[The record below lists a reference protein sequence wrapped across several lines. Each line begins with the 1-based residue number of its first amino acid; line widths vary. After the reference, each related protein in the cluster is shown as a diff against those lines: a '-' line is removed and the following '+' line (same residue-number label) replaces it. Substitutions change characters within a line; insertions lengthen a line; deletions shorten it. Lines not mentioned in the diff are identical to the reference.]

1 MKNLCK
7 SNPCKQSCV
16 AEPCDV
22 LGLYPA
28 TAVAALADL
37 GLTDQEI
44 AGYFHI
50 LPERI
55 TRLRLKVAPE
65 VRLVRVG
72 DAALTLELDRQ

>member
-7 SNPCKQSCV
+7 SNPCKQACAV
-16 AEPCDV
+16 EPFDV

-55 TRLRLKVAPE
+55 TRLRLKNAPE
-65 VRLVRVG
+65 VRLVCVG
-72 DAALTLELDRQ
+72 GTALTLELDRQ